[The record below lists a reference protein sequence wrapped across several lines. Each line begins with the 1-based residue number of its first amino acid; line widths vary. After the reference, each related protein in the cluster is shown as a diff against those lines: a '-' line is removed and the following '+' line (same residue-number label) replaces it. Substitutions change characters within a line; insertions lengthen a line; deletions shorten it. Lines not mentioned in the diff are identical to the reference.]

1 MLRLLSLCILAAVV
15 ADESGITLPSA
26 PDKSPPQ
33 PVDTI
38 PATISQIAPEEWY
51 VIESPER
58 IRVLASPSGIVAIE
72 ESEGPL
78 KLRGKFAGG
87 SKVETRSYSQKWLYV
102 VTAEQAGRCELL
114 LVPGPLD
121 QQVIRQTL
129 TISGSGPRPPPVP
142 DPAPQPTP
150 VQPPSGLQVMLLV
163 DQSDPVSALA
173 AVNSVPVLQWLDS
186 NTTPTDGRPG
196 WRRWDRSSLSDPD
209 TLATESATWRKLW
222 SDIGSGLASGP
233 QLVIITGAKVTT
245 RPIITQPQLLQ
256 DLQNAKDGKL

>member
-114 LVPGPLD
+114 LVPSPLD
-121 QQVIRQTL
+121 QQVIRQAL

-142 DPAPQPTP
+142 QPVP

-173 AVNSVPVLQWLDS
+173 AVNSVPVLQWLDA
-186 NTTPTDGRPG
+186 NTTPTDRRPG

-222 SDIGSGLASGP
+222 SDIGAGLASGP

-245 RPIITQPQLLQ
+245 RPITTQPQLLQ
-256 DLQNAKDGKL
+256 DLQAAKDGKL